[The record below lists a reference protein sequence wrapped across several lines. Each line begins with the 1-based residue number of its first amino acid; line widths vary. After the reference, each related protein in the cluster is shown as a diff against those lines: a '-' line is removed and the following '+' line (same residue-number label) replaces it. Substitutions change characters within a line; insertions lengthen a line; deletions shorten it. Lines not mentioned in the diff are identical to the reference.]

1 MYFVWICWCQILVVT
16 MCQNRQAPS
25 NLPAV
30 LEKVVKPY
38 QWGTHLLVMEAPP
51 ALCPGDNPWKT
62 YEKPEGFAWLIS
74 EMVIKHGKKSIPP
87 CISVY
92 ICIYIIFSGFSH
104 CIIFAM
110 NDSPFWGIPQ
120 YTHTHFFDKSMC
132 PCVYTRDYIY
142 IYIYIHIYMH
152 NWLQL
157 HIQPCCKVCLPR
169 PDSVAANSAHIKAVQ
184 RRGGTYWRASLHLH
198 RQIELSDCKW
208 YNQTESPN
216 HGLESGAWIITTCSA
231 PQCPMYS
238 FVKVD
243 GSESW
248 VEPSMSKKMGDRW
261 LNSL

>member
-1 MYFVWICWCQILVVT
+1 MYFLNIYIYNMYMYFVWICWCQILVVT

-142 IYIYIHIYMH
+142 IFIFICIIDCSYTFSHAAKFACQDLTVSQQILHTSKQFNAGVVHIEEHLSICIDKLSYPTV
-152 NWLQL
+152 NGT
-157 HIQPCCKVCLPR
+157 
-169 PDSVAANSAHIKAVQ
+169 IKRNHQTMGLSQV
-184 RRGGTYWRASLHLH
+184 L
-198 RQIELSDCKW
+198 ELSLPAQPRNVRC
-208 YNQTESPN
+208 TP
-216 HGLESGAWIITTCSA
+216 L
-231 PQCPMYS
+231 
-238 FVKVD
+238 
-243 GSESW
+243 
-248 VEPSMSKKMGDRW
+248 SK
-261 LNSL
+261 